1 MAQRLIDLHKM
12 EKERDE
18 MHSIREGHERLLE
31 GLEGMTE
38 RATRYGNEA
47 NALHVA
53 LEASD
58 AIVDEYEREVQV
70 QEEVQGGLQLQLMS
84 MTSQDQRHE
93 EELHECRLRF
103 LDMKR
108 MYNQVHA
115 HLAVLVHTSTDKMML
130 NTAPR
135 DAFASHVSVENS
147 VIKREQVAEAPHPH
161 MNPTYSSMVRH
172 IEGNAMARK
181 PVDGSVDGVG
191 GGAGGG
197 GSGGS
202 VVLNADGSV
211 TMVSGGASR
220 GVGGGS
226 GGESG
231 HGHNSTGTSA
241 MDGPITNTMAS
252 SSYYSQASEGAFAEG
267 SALSP
272 NPSNRPRLAPGQE
285 PTGFTGSS
293 RRFDLPQTASLENSA
308 MMRSQLSQQVRRRDQ
323 RCSYYYS
330 QSIVVHYVLCVCVC
344 VIFFRY
350 PLQ

>member
-1 MAQRLIDLHKM
+1 
-12 EKERDE
+12 

-161 MNPTYSSMVRH
+161 MSNTPSSAWARAGSTHGCSGSGPTIRVVRH
-172 IEGNAMARK
+172 YACLREVRCAAIH
-181 PVDGSVDGVG
+181 SWLT
-191 GGAGGG
+191 
-197 GSGGS
+197 
-202 VVLNADGSV
+202 VVLWDHTEAV
-211 TMVSGGASR
+211 AVAAS
-220 GVGGGS
+220 
-226 GGESG
+226 
-231 HGHNSTGTSA
+231 TA
-241 MDGPITNTMAS
+241 C
-252 SSYYSQASEGAFAEG
+252 
-267 SALSP
+267 
-272 NPSNRPRLAPGQE
+272 PGQVVISVLF
-285 PTGFTGSS
+285 PTV
-293 RRFDLPQTASLENSA
+293 LPHDATCAGVASMNSPHLQKVLPA
-308 MMRSQLSQQVRRRDQ
+308 M
-323 RCSYYYS
+323 
-330 QSIVVHYVLCVCVC
+330 VL
-344 VIFFRY
+344 
-350 PLQ
+350 